1 MPTTALSTATAA
13 EIFAALTLLPPP
25 TVSSIPSPLEQR
37 TRFVQRITTRSALLE
52 GDGHLYPANTSRTTS
67 IAAIR
72 NVADYAEAHRP
83 TTLREKL
90 VGELRRWGVLA
101 ANWDG
106 EGATVPATGSLKE
119 AVSFVR
125 LLGETAAL
133 PEPILHGSGHA
144 GLFWKEDRLYVD
156 IEFLGDGRIAYYIE
170 RQGDKHKGVV
180 KFDSQ
185 RMPALFP
192 TLFEV

>member
-1 MPTTALSTATAA
+1 MPTTALSTAAAA

-25 TVSSIPSPLEQR
+25 TVSSIPSLLEHQAR
-37 TRFVQRITTRSALLE
+37 LVQRITTRSALIE
-52 GDGHLYPANTSRTTS
+52 GDGHLYSAKTTNTTS
-67 IAAIR
+67 MAGIR
-72 NVADYAEAHRP
+72 NVSNYSETHRP

-90 VGELRRWGVLA
+90 VGELRRWGLLT

-106 EGATVPATGSLKE
+106 EGATVPAVTSLKE
-119 AVSFVR
+119 AVSFIR
-125 LLGETAAL
+125 LLSEEGAL
-133 PEPILHGSGHA
+133 PEPMLHGSGHA
-144 GLFWKEDRLYVD
+144 GLFWKDDSLYAD
-156 IEFLGDGRIAYYIE
+156 IEFLGDGRVAYYIE

-192 TLFEV
+192 ALLGD